1 MLNETTSGNE
11 LLEKVREAYSN
22 AADNLQEAHP
32 FPLGFYFP
40 RALDNRPSF

>member
-1 MLNETTSGNE
+1 MVNETTSGKE
-11 LLEKVREAYSN
+11 LLEKIREAYSN

-32 FPLGFYFP
+32 FSLGFDFP